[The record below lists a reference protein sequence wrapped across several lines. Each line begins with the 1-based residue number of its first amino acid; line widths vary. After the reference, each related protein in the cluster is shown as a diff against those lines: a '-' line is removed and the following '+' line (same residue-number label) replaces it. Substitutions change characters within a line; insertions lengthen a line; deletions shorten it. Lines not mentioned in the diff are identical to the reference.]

1 MSQASGADGVSVTE
15 GRWAREIIGLWCGQ
29 AGARERLRTCLG
41 DTREGS
47 AVLCCLQSLHP
58 GWLSCA
64 CRSHQSL
71 HPSPVPEPASKKTN
85 YNSATRRPWL
95 PAPALIRVNCSLHDP
110 SARSDRR
117 VRLPSKPSREA
128 VFLPRRPSWH

>member
-47 AVLCCLQSLHP
+47 AVL
-58 GWLSCA
+58 
-64 CRSHQSL
+64 
-71 HPSPVPEPASKKTN
+71 
-85 YNSATRRPWL
+85 SAVATSGMAQL
-95 PAPALIRVNCSLHDP
+95 
-110 SARSDRR
+110 
-117 VRLPSKPSREA
+117 RL
-128 VFLPRRPSWH
+128 